1 MNNTTTHQTKET
13 TTVFRL
19 IKRGQEQGRRRRFLP
34 CIPSLPRSFRF
45 RRIDLGI
52 SFSAPKSL
60 YLCCTLYVYISGHR
74 SYKRHARM
82 PKQNNQE
89 IPDTKKKG
97 ITRFAPAK
105 NKEIAR
111 GPCTTLD
118 MCTYLPITY
127 YVCVCV
133 CVRRTTRESY

>member
-1 MNNTTTHQTKET
+1 MNNTTTHQTKE

-52 SFSAPKSL
+52 FFFGTKILIFVL
-60 YLCCTLYVYISGHR
+60 YSVRISVAIAR
-74 SYKRHARM
+74 ISDMPACRNKIIKRYQR
-82 PKQNNQE
+82 P
-89 IPDTKKKG
+89 KKKR

-118 MCTYLPITY
+118 MCTTYLPITY